1 MSDRPLAPLGAH
13 QAKPSADFLFHGGL
27 LLSIETT
34 QPTDQLYHGYGHKA
48 LSIESAWSE
57 EPNAEGHLEAGA
69 AQAGGVGNERDKGP
83 IRVFNRH
90 AQHER
95 GPDLRSE
102 AQVDKPDLAPLR

>member
-1 MSDRPLAPLGAH
+1 MSDRPLASLGAH

-34 QPTDQLYHGYGHKA
+34 QPTDQLDHGYGHKA

-69 AQAGGVGNERDKGP
+69 ARLVVWGTSVTRARSASSTGTLSTNAGRTFAARPKSTSQTSP
-83 IRVFNRH
+83 R
-90 AQHER
+90 
-95 GPDLRSE
+95 
-102 AQVDKPDLAPLR
+102 